1 MQHVYIFNFVD
12 FFYLSA
18 QWLSHVGVPRIV
30 VVTFDILNRQ

>member
-1 MQHVYIFNFVD
+1 MFIFLISLT